1 MSQASSAQSGVS
13 EYGPVAGGGEPAP
26 PKQPRRV
33 LIAYSMSST
42 YTSTTLD
49 YLLALKQFSD
59 FQVEYVHVTHD
70 SRMNF
75 DINEFDVVINNYCAR
90 LPFEGYVSKSY
101 EESLYRFRGLKIIAV
116 QDDYDRTANLHRAIR
131 RLGFHVLLT
140 CIQREFWPLAYPRS
154 ELPGLKIIQGLTGYM
169 PERLIDCHPPITPL
183 AERKTMLAY
192 RGRRVGAKYGRLGF
206 DKEEIGRRMIEIC
219 DARGIPHNIA
229 MDDDSRIY
237 GDAWFEFLGSSRAM
251 LGSESACN
259 AFDFDGELERQ
270 IAEFTVQNGRAP
282 RYHDMIDVLEPMERY
297 FNVGQISPR
306 VFECALMRTP
316 MVLFRGGYSGAIEPD
331 QHYIPLERDFSNVDS
346 VLANL
351 EDLDLLQRISDNA
364 YDRLVASGRYGY
376 RSLAEQLT
384 QTIKEQYPLRVDP
397 AWVEFRAAT
406 GRPWRPLPTV
416 ELPET
421 EEDCRQMTLVEIP
434 TDSPLSPTDYLA
446 REEALVNEY
455 RKMAERLAEAEAKR
469 LAELEAKR
477 IRADRETFTE
487 ADRLG
492 LTEADRLGL
501 IEADRLGLIEA
512 ERVIGS
518 SAEVAS
524 KRDSL
529 AWRTLRLAWRTL
541 PPTLRQQISLRIRN
555 ATS

>member
-1 MSQASSAQSGVS
+1 MSQAASAQSGLP
-13 EYGPVAGGGEPAP
+13 EHRPAAGGREPAFSRR
-26 PKQPRRV
+26 PRRV
-33 LIAYSMSST
+33 LIAYAMSST
-42 YTSTTLD
+42 FTSTTLD

-70 SRMNF
+70 ARMDF

-90 LPFEGYVSKSY
+90 LPFEGYISKSY
-101 EESLYRFRGLKIIAV
+101 EESLLRFRGLKIIAV
-116 QDDYDRTANLHRAIR
+116 QDDYDRTASLHRAIR

-140 CIQREFWPLAYPRS
+140 CIQREFWPLAYPSS

-192 RGRRVGAKYGRLGF
+192 RGRQIGAKYGRLGF

-219 DARGIPHNIA
+219 DARDIPHNIA
-229 MDDDSRIY
+229 MDDGSRIY

-270 IAEFTVQNGRAP
+270 IAEFTALHGRAP

-331 QHYIPLERDFSNVDS
+331 EHYIPLERDFSNVDS
-346 VLANL
+346 VLASL
-351 EDLDLLQRISDNA
+351 EDLDLLQKVSDNA
-364 YDRLVASGRYGY
+364 YERLVASGRFGY
-376 RSLAEQLT
+376 RSLAEHLV
-384 QTIKEQYPLRVDP
+384 QTIEEQYPLRVDP

-406 GRPWRPLPTV
+406 GRPWRPLLPV

-421 EEDCRQMTLVEIP
+421 EEECRQKTLQEVP
-434 TDSPLSPTDYLA
+434 TESPLSPREYLA
-446 REEALVNEY
+446 REEALVDEY
-455 RKMAERLAEAEAKR
+455 RKMTVRQAEAEAKR
-469 LAELEAKR
+469 LAELEAGR
-477 IRADRETFTE
+477 IRADRGTLTET
-487 ADRLG
+487 DRLA
-492 LTEADRLGL
+492 LLD
-501 IEADRLGLIEA
+501 A
-512 ERVIGS
+512 ERGMGLQGG
-518 SAEVAS
+518 AAS
-524 KRDSL
+524 RRGPL
-529 AWRTLRLAWRTL
+529 AWRGLRLAWRAL
-541 PPTLRQQISLRIRN
+541 PSGLRQKIVLSLRN
-555 ATS
+555 AIS